1 MWASRMLLCSTCR
14 WPWRSRCSLPR
25 WLLARH
31 LRRCCAQHA
40 GRLGPRGTTAR
51 RCGARCRAQLMDA
64 LAALRFAAAGL
75 HGAGIF
81 GAAMLYALV
90 ALDLAEP
97 LLSGAELG
105 GAGILDATVL
115 YMLVAFL
122 PRAESWT
129 LLCSTC
135 WLPWTSRSCCLPS
148 RSSAAQASW
157 TLPCSS
163 RDARWRRHL
172 GCCCALHV
180 DLFGPRGAAARRHG
194 AHWAGRLRGRRA
206 LRAGRLVLHRAAARR
221 RGGQWHRHLGRCS
234 VLQVVRLGPHGAAVR
249 CRGAR

>member
-115 YMLVAFL
+115 YMLVAFYL
-122 PRAESWT
+122 V
-129 LLCSTC
+129 
-135 WLPWTSRSCCLPS
+135 
-148 RSSAAQASW
+148 QN
-157 TLPCSS
+157 
-163 RDARWRRHL
+163 L
-172 GCCCALHV
+172 GRCCALHAGC
-180 DLFGPRGAAARRHG
+180 LGPRGAAACRRG
-194 AHWAGRLRGRRA
+194 
-206 LRAGRLVLHRAAARR
+206 ARR
-221 RGGQWHRHLGRCS
+221 RRPLGRCRALH
-234 VLQVVRLGPHGAAVR
+234 VGRLFASWSR
-249 CRGAR
+249 CLPP

>member
-1 MWASRMLLCSTCR
+1 
-14 WPWRSRCSLPR
+14 
-25 WLLARH
+25 
-31 LRRCCAQHA
+31 
-40 GRLGPRGTTAR
+40 
-51 RCGARCRAQLMDA
+51 MDA

-157 TLPCSS
+157 TLPCSTCWS
-163 RDARWRRHL
+163 PFCLVEPLLAAVMLD
-172 GCCCALHV
+172 
-180 DLFGPRGAAARRHG
+180 GAG
-194 AHWAGRLRGRRA
+194 I
-206 LRAGRLVLHRAAARR
+206 
-221 RGGQWHRHLGRCS
+221 S
-234 VLQVVRLGPHGAAVR
+234 GAAVHYTLIILDLTELLLAVT
-249 CRGAR
+249 GLTGPGV